1 MNSQKRRRR
10 RGVILTPQGLKKLQ
24 AAQSQAESDENDG
37 IRYTLE
43 ALSDRTNLDPD
54 TLMKVF
60 ACQVGV
66 DKRTLN
72 RCFRAFN
79 LLLEPSDYQLPAS
92 QLKAVEGRGG
102 ATSKVQADW
111 GEAPES
117 GVFYGRTEELATL
130 RHWIVEERCRLVTL
144 LGRGGMGKTSLS
156 VKLAQQIQDGFE
168 LVIWR
173 SLLHAPPV
181 KDILAELIRFLS
193 NEQETDLSETVD
205 GRISQLIRHLKTHR
219 CLLVLDNAETI
230 LQGCDPRQESCNYC
244 AGHYREGYEDYGE
257 LLKRVGEAPHQSC
270 LVLTTREKPK
280 EIGRLEGETLP
291 VRVLQLKGLYVVEV
305 QEIFKAK
312 GSFSGLPAEWSRL
325 IEYYAGNPLE
335 LNIVSTT
342 IQKLFDGSISEFL
355 KQNTAVFGD
364 IRNLLEQQF
373 ERLSDA
379 EKEIIKWL
387 AINRKPASFSELREK
402 SVPSVSPQKLLEALE
417 SLEERALIE
426 KSAGLFSLQAVIME
440 YLNDRLMTEKIPQML
455 LKVFSDGKYQKLAA
469 QANLKLQS
477 SQVNFENFSLRG
489 A

>member
-10 RGVILTPQGLKKLQ
+10 RGVILTPQGLNKLQ
-24 AAQSQAESDENDG
+24 AAKSQAESDENDG

-43 ALSDRTNLDPD
+43 GLSLRTNLDPD

-60 ACQVGV
+60 ACEVGV

-72 RCFRAFN
+72 RCFRTFN

-102 ATSKVQADW
+102 ATSKVHADW
-111 GEAPES
+111 SEAPES

-168 LVIWR
+168 FVVWR
-173 SLLHAPPV
+173 SLLHAPPL
-181 KDILAELIRFLS
+181 KDLLAELIRFLS
-193 NEQETDLSETVD
+193 NEQETNLPETVD
-205 GRISQLIRHLKTHR
+205 CRISRLIRYLQAHR

-230 LQGCDPRQESCNYC
+230 LQGCDPQQESCNYC
-244 AGHYREGYEDYGE
+244 AGHYREAYEDYGK

-270 LVLTTREKPK
+270 LVLTSREKPK

-291 VRVLQLKGLYVVEV
+291 VRGLQLKGLHVVEV

-312 GSFSGLPAEWSRL
+312 GSFSGPTAEWSRL
-325 IEYYAGNPLE
+325 VEYYAGNPLE

-364 IRNLLEQQF
+364 IRHLLEQQF

-387 AINRKPASFSELREK
+387 AINHQPASFSELREK
-402 SVPSVSPQKLLEALE
+402 MVPSVLPQKLLEALE

-426 KSAGLFSLQAVIME
+426 KRTGFFSLQPVIME

-469 QANLKLQS
+469 QANSKLQS
-477 SQVNFENFSLRG
+477 FQVNFENFSLRG